1 MMATAKK
8 ASGQI
13 EGANMTAS
21 DRTLRFGIAG
31 LGPGAMTLLG
41 GFAHNP
47 HVKLTAAADVRPQA
61 LEAFGKDYGVET
73 FSSVEA
79 MCASPNVDAVYV
91 VTPTPLHAEHVITAA
106 EHKKHIIVSKP
117 MAVTQEECDAMS
129 AAAERNG
136 VKFVCGHTQSLLTPI
151 LKMAEV
157 VWSGEFGRLGM
168 LHTWHYTDW
177 IYRPRR
183 PYELDVNVGGGVV
196 YRQSPHQ
203 IDILRLICGEKVKSV
218 RATVMNLDPKRDAPG
233 AYTVFLQFEDGTPA
247 TIVYSGY
254 GHFSA
259 NEITF
264 GRTPQLRSTAK
275 SSEEEEALKNASGY
289 VPGRGAAATATRSD
303 ESPFSTF
310 GLTLA
315 TCEKADIR
323 QSPKGLWIYEEGGR
337 RELEIPPDAARG
349 EAEFEEL
356 YQAVVND
363 VPPLHDGRWGAATHE
378 ITLAIMQSSREGRE
392 IALTRQTAIPAERRR

>member
-1 MMATAKK
+1 MERRLHLMAESAP
-8 ASGQI
+8 
-13 EGANMTAS
+13 
-21 DRTLRFGIAG
+21 LRFGIAG

-47 HVKLTAAADVRPQA
+47 HVKLVAAADIRPQA
-61 LEAFGKDYGVET
+61 LEAFSKDYGVET
-73 FSSVEA
+73 FSSVDA
-79 MCASPNVDAVYV
+79 MCVSPNVDAVYV

-106 EHKKHIIVSKP
+106 EHHKQIIVSKP
-117 MAVTQEECDAMS
+117 MAVTQDECEAMS

-136 VKFVCGHTQSLLTPI
+136 VRLVCGHTQSLLAPI
-151 LKMAEV
+151 RKMAEV
-157 VWSGEFGRLGM
+157 VWSGDYGRLGM

-183 PYELDVNVGGGVV
+183 PYELDITVGGGVV

-203 IDILRLICGEKVKSV
+203 IDILRLIAGQKVKSV
-218 RATVMNLDPKRDAPG
+218 RAMVLNLDPKRDAPG

-254 GHFSA
+254 GHFDA

-264 GRTPQLRSTAK
+264 GNPVRLRAPATATTP
-275 SSEEEEALKNASGY
+275 EEEEALKNASGY
-289 VPGRGAAATATRSD
+289 VPGRGAAATVAPPA
-303 ESPFSTF
+303 ESPFSAF

-323 QSPKGLWIYEEGGR
+323 QSPKGLWIYDENGKH
-337 RELEIPPDAARG
+337 ELEMPPDESRG

-356 YQAVVND
+356 YQAVTNN
-363 VPPLHDGRWGAATHE
+363 VPPLHDGRWGGATHE
-378 ITLAIMQSSREGRE
+378 ITLAIMQSAREGRE
-392 IALTRQTAIPAERRR
+392 ITLTRQTEVPPERRR